1 MTPVGKN
8 QHMTSR
14 TRCLLNSNRKK
25 VGQCSSQNV
34 EMKKI
39 DKDDDTGWKESTHDS
54 KNSLSLKFK
63 QKESWVMQ
71 QSTR

>member
-8 QHMTSR
+8 QRMTVR
-14 TRCLLNSNRKK
+14 THGVLNSNRKK
-25 VGQCSSQNV
+25 VAQCSSQNV
-34 EMKKI
+34 EIKKKF
-39 DKDDDTGWKESTHDS
+39 KDDDTGWKESTHDS

-71 QSTR
+71 HLKR